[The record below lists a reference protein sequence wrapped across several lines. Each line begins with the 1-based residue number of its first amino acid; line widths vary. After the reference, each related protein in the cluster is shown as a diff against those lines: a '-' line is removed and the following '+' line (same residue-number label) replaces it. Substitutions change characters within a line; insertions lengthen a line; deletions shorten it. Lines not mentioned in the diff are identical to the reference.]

1 MGNTKTLG
9 AIRPG
14 RGRRAR
20 RALLP
25 TRRNGCLTNG
35 GIICFSNIRQ
45 IFMKC
50 LPPPSAIL
58 GLDSR
63 RPLHIIHKCPVV
75 LVIWSAAG
83 RWQGSRAAVPTVWRG
98 SIDRRP
104 KRRLQTRTLG
114 PAPLPSCVALAKWL
128 NLSVLSECVCVCVY
142 AKQRRAVVRIE

>member
-14 RGRRAR
+14 ARAE
-20 RALLP
+20 RASPHSQKWLPHEWGNNLL
-25 TRRNGCLTNG
+25 LKH
-35 GIICFSNIRQ
+35 RQ

-114 PAPLPSCVALAKWL
+114 PTPLPSCVALAEWL
-128 NLSVLSECVCVCVY
+128 NLSVLSESVCVCVCT
-142 AKQRRAVVRIE
+142 QSRAVVRIE